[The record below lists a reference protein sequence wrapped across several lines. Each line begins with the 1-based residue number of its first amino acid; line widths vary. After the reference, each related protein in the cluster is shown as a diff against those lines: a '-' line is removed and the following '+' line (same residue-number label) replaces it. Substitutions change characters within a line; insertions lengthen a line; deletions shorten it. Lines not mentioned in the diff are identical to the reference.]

1 MHICSFCLFFVLFDQ
16 NGILPQTEDVLKE
29 MLFNF
34 ASSKVTLYWCVY
46 MCTFHRWKLRS
57 GASCALVCVAAH
69 LVCIQLTLL
78 RMWSVWCLFLFCHGL
93 MLTDHSL
100 SLSHCP
106 SLSLSLS
113 LFLHLP
119 LSLFLSLHATLLYL
133 ELNLRL
139 SPEEPGTCVSAHES
153 SHLCFFC
160 FHTSESSPDHHPSF
174 LIY

>member
-1 MHICSFCLFFVLFDQ
+1 MLCLISHHQRSLFLD
-16 NGILPQTEDVLKE
+16 
-29 MLFNF
+29 
-34 ASSKVTLYWCVY
+34 SVY
-46 MCTFHRWKLRS
+46 MSMFHHWKLRS

-100 SLSHCP
+100 SLSLP
-106 SLSLSLS
+106 LTLSLSLSLS
-113 LFLHLP
+113 VSPSPSLP
-119 LSLFLSLHATLLYL
+119 LSLTLSLHATLLCL

-160 FHTSESSPDHHPSF
+160 FHTSVSRALIIIHPSSF
-174 LIY
+174 TDPHYANLASPL